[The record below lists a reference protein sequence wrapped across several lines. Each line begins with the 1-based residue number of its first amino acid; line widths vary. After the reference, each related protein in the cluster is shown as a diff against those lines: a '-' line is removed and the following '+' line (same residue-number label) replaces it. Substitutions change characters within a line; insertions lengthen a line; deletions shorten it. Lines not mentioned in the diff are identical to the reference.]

1 MPWEVRPRVPNGGRF
16 EGYGERMRPLIDR
29 AGHDF
34 ETEALVVRTDFS
46 DDGAWRVVVDQLAE
60 GCAEYERDTHV
71 VDDRAFDGASPE
83 DVVLSTLLGDPR
95 LEVVFL
101 ADAASMRG
109 EYALLAVSTR
119 EEELEEGDDEL
130 GCVFRLLPAL
140 VNEMHVN
147 LAIGHLDFWEYAHA
161 AAQDPGQILR
171 T

>member
-1 MPWEVRPRVPNGGRF
+1 
-16 EGYGERMRPLIDR
+16 MRPLIDR
-29 AGHDF
+29 TGHDF

-46 DDGAWRVVVDQLAE
+46 DDGAWRVVVEQLAE

-71 VDDRAFDGASPE
+71 VDDRAFEGASPE
-83 DVVLSTLLGDPR
+83 VVVLSTLLGDPR

-119 EEELEEGDDEL
+119 DEELDEDDDEEL

-161 AAQDPGQILR
+161 AAQDPEHILR